1 MKASISSTL
10 VRADL
15 VAEPGQV
22 VAVVGPNGAG
32 KTSLLRALA
41 GLLPSTGT
49 VELAGR
55 DVSAL
60 PLHER
65 GVGWVPQAPSLFA
78 HLSARDNAAFA
89 LRARGLSRRAARKA
103 ADEWLSRLGI
113 GHLGDS
119 RPGALSGGQ
128 VARVA
133 LARALV
139 ANPALVLLDEPLAAL
154 DTATRDDVRRLLRS
168 TLAGGRAS
176 VLVVTH
182 DPVDVVALADSVLVL
197 EDGVVMQHAS
207 PAEVAVRP
215 RSAWVAGLL
224 GQNAWRGIADE
235 TGLRTASLGS
245 TGDLAGHVPGHI
257 AAAET
262 LPAGTPALALCEPAA
277 VTLHRMRPSGSARNV
292 LAGQV
297 GELRSLGGRVRVVV
311 QSDPPVTAE
320 VTVGAATELGLAD
333 GGLVW
338 AAVKATE
345 VRLVAL

>member
-1 MKASISSTL
+1 MRASVTSAL

-49 VELAGR
+49 VEVAGR

-60 PLHER
+60 PLHAR
-65 GVGWVPQAPSLFA
+65 GIGWVPQAPSLFA
-78 HLSARDNAAFA
+78 HLSARDNAGYS
-89 LRARGLSRRAARKA
+89 LRARGMSRRDARAA
-103 ADEWLSRLGI
+103 ADQWLERLGI

-133 LARALV
+133 LARAL
-139 ANPALVLLDEPLAAL
+139 AADPDLVLLDEPLAAL
-154 DTATRDDVRRLLRS
+154 DTATKDDVRRLLRS
-168 TLAGGRAS
+168 VLVGGRAP

-197 EDGVVMQHAS
+197 ENGAVVQHAP

-235 TGLRTASLGS
+235 TGLLTSP
-245 TGDLAGHVPGHI
+245 AGTGHI

-277 VTLHRMRPSGSARNV
+277 VTLHRQRPSGSARTV

-297 GELRSLGGRVRVVV
+297 GELRSLGGRVRVVLG
-311 QSDPPVTAE
+311 SDPEVTAE

-338 AAVKATE
+338 AAIKATE